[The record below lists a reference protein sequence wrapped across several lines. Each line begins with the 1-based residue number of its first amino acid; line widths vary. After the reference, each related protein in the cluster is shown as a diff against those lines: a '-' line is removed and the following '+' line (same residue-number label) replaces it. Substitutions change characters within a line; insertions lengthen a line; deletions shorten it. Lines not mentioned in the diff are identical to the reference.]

1 MGLLPLGRG
10 FLGAGTGIGSGD
22 SLGLGV
28 AVGIVLTGGAVGAGG
43 GSGLVKP
50 GEVILWAISVAGGCT
65 NVGTGVATD
74 RKLMEI
80 VVAIGTKNN
89 PKSVTI
95 RLENKLILGIIIRVD
110 S

>member
-1 MGLLPLGRG
+1 MGGSGAVGLPLGRG

-22 SLGLGV
+22 SIGLGV
-28 AVGIVLTGGAVGAGG
+28 AVGIVVGAGG

-80 VVAIGTKNN
+80 VAAIGTKNN

-95 RLENKLILGIIIRVD
+95 RLENKLILGIIIGVD